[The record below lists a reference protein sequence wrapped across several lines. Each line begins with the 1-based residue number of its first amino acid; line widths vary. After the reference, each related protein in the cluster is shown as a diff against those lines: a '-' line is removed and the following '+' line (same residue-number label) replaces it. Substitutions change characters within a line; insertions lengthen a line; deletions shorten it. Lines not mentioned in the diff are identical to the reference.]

1 MAYKGRWKLSPRYFG
16 PFQIIQKIGS
26 VSYKLDLPLKAKIHP
41 VFHVSCL
48 KMKLGQHV
56 TPIPT
61 LPPIDDLGQVLS
73 EPVVVLQ
80 TRAKSLRSWVITE
93 VLVQWLGSSPTNAT
107 WESLHQ
113 LQQCTRV
120 CRGCIEMI
128 NWLVLIRS

>member
-26 VSYKLDLPLKAKIHP
+26 VSYKLDLPLEAKIHP
-41 VFHVSCL
+41 VFYVSYL

-61 LPPIDDLGQVLS
+61 LPPVDDSGQVLS

-107 WESLHQ
+107 WESWHQ
-113 LQQCTRV
+113 LQLTFPQ
-120 CRGCIEMI
+120 
-128 NWLVLIRS
+128 LVGKVL